1 MKNKKVYIITGVS
14 VVVLAVVFYFVL
26 RKDLSG
32 NIIIPYISH
41 QKPAVDPHLPNAN
54 PIADKLDEVQF
65 DGLFNISANASG
77 IVYEDG
83 LGELL
88 GIDENNVVSIRLK
101 KNVKWHNS
109 FNAKLEDNEVKITEG
124 NAVYF
129 SAEDLLFTLRR
140 IQNLGSLS
148 PDYILVSQAMTDI
161 NFTGPDADNVIKFQ
175 FKSDRIWTEPDIKE
189 VLSFKILPKN
199 SDLNALN
206 YNVGTSNYLQISNP
220 NNEPMFYKSPI
231 GVAEI
236 PFVKLAPFV
245 DNSTFAT
252 ELNNTNINVLLDTP
266 FGSLNSILSD
276 KEDYFYKSSIST
288 TFFAILYNT
297 QKLNVNQRQAAKS
310 LFNNRRI
317 IDRFFKIGTEQQR
330 NIVDYK
336 GNKNNYYDYLNYSVF
351 PHSSYY
357 YEEKIVMPK
366 EVNYE
371 ANLSVLPDTLR
382 IVACVNYGYR
392 EEYSELIDILND
404 PKITKG
410 KVKVKAV
417 QNEDIKKGN
426 YDAVLVAFT
435 GYRSNFLFD
444 LFDVFFR
451 EPNLETYRINLKT
464 KVMEQGQLGLDYLSL
479 REDNN
484 FCRINLSSSSAES
497 EALKQFADYVYGFM
511 STREIGDKQA
521 YAERIDA
528 LENDLALGSW
538 LFSVPSLSYFS
549 TQFDAKSINLF
560 GVASQLSTIENW
572 KEKKK
577 K

>member
-1 MKNKKVYIITGVS
+1 MKNKKIYIISG
-14 VVVLAVVFYFVL
+14 VVVIVLSVVFYFVF

-32 NIIIPYISH
+32 NIIIPYIAH
-41 QKPAVDPHLPNAN
+41 QKPAIDPHLPNAN

-101 KNVKWHNS
+101 KNVKWHSS
-109 FNAKLEDNEVKITEG
+109 FAAKMDGDEVKISDKSNE
-124 NAVYF
+124 YF
-129 SAEDLLFTLRR
+129 TAEDLLYTLRR

-148 PDYILVSQAMTDI
+148 PDYILISQAMTDI
-161 NFTGPDADNVIKFQ
+161 NFSGPDADNVIKFQ
-175 FKSDRIWTEPDIKE
+175 FKGDRIWTEPDIKE

-206 YNVGTSNYLQISNP
+206 YNIGTGNYMRIANK
-220 NNEPMFYKSPI
+220 NNEPIFYKAPTGI
-231 GVAEI
+231 AEI

-252 ELNNTNINVLLDTP
+252 ELSNKNINVLLDTP
-266 FGSLNSILSD
+266 FGSLNSILND

-297 QKLNVNQRQAAKS
+297 QRLNIEQRRAAKS
-310 LFNNRRI
+310 LFNNRKI

-357 YEEKIVMPK
+357 YEEKIIMPK
-366 EVNYE
+366 EVDYNVS
-371 ANLSVLPDTLR
+371 LSTLPDTLR
-382 IVACVNYGYR
+382 LVACVNYGYR
-392 EEYSELIDILND
+392 EEYSELIEILND
-404 PKITKG
+404 PKVTKG
-410 KVKVKAV
+410 KVKVKVV

-426 YDAVLVAFT
+426 YDAILIAFT

-444 LFDVFFR
+444 LYDVFFR
-451 EPNLETYRINLKT
+451 EPNLATYKINLKT
-464 KVMEQGQLGLDYLSL
+464 KKDETGKTVLDYSSL
-479 REDNN
+479 KADNN
-484 FCRINLSSSSAES
+484 FCRINLLSDNGET
-497 EALKQFADYVYGFM
+497 EALKVFADYIYGFM

-528 LENDLALGSW
+528 LENELCLGSW
-538 LFSVPSLSYFS
+538 LFSVPSLAYFS
-549 TQFDAKSINLF
+549 TQFDSKSINLY
-560 GVASQLSTIENW
+560 GVASQLSTIEKW

-577 K
+577 

>member
-1 MKNKKVYIITGVS
+1 MKNKKVYIITS
-14 VVVLAVVFYFVL
+14 VAVIALAVIFYFIL

-77 IVYEDG
+77 IVYENG
-83 LGELL
+83 LGELI
-88 GIDENNVVSIRLK
+88 GIDENNIVSIRLK

-109 FNAKLEDNEVKITEG
+109 FTAKLDGDEVKISEG
-124 NAVYF
+124 ANEYF
-129 SAEDLLFTLRR
+129 TAEDLLFTLRR

-148 PDYILVSQAMTDI
+148 PDYILVSQAMADI
-161 NFTGPDADNVIKFQ
+161 SFIGPDSDNIIKFQ
-175 FKSDRIWTEPDIKE
+175 FKGDRIWTEPDIKE

-199 SDLNALN
+199 SDINALN
-206 YNVGTSNYLQISNP
+206 YSVGTSNYLRISNP
-220 NNEPMFYKSPI
+220 KNEPLYYKSPV

-252 ELNNTNINVLLDTP
+252 ELSNTNINALLDTP
-266 FGSLNSILSD
+266 FGSLNSILGD

-297 QKLNVNQRQAAKS
+297 QRLIIEQRRAAKS
-310 LFNNRRI
+310 LFNNRKI
-317 IDRFFKIGTEQQR
+317 VDRFFKIGTEQQR

-366 EVNYE
+366 EVDYNV
-371 ANLSVLPDTLR
+371 SISSLPDTLR

-392 EEYSELIDILND
+392 EEYSELIEILND
-404 PKITKG
+404 PKVTKG
-410 KVKVKAV
+410 KVKIKAV

-444 LFDVFFR
+444 LYDVFLR
-451 EPNLETYRINLKT
+451 EPNLETYKINLRTRSGEDGKT
-464 KVMEQGQLGLDYLSL
+464 YLDYTSL
-479 REDNN
+479 RADNN
-484 FCRINLSSSSAES
+484 FCRINLTAENS
-497 EALKQFADYVYGFM
+497 ETEALRLFADYLYGFM

-521 YAERIDA
+521 FAERIDG
-528 LENDLALGSW
+528 LENELCLGSW
-538 LFSVPSLSYFS
+538 LFSVPSLAYFS
-549 TQFDAKSINLF
+549 TQFDDKSINLY
-560 GVASQLSTIENW
+560 GVASQLSTIEKW

-577 K
+577 

>member
-1 MKNKKVYIITGVS
+1 MKNKKVYIISGILVI
-14 VVVLAVVFYFVL
+14 VLSVVFYFVF

-32 NIIIPYISH
+32 NIIIPYIAH
-41 QKPAVDPHLPNAN
+41 QKPAIDPHLPNAN

-101 KNVKWHNS
+101 KNVKWHSS
-109 FNAKLEDNEVKITEG
+109 FAAKMDGDEVKISDKSNE
-124 NAVYF
+124 YF
-129 SAEDLLFTLRR
+129 TAEDLLYTLRR

-148 PDYILVSQAMTDI
+148 PDYILISQAMTDI
-161 NFTGPDADNVIKFQ
+161 NFSGPDADNVIKFQ
-175 FKSDRIWTEPDIKE
+175 FKGDRIWTEPDIKE

-206 YNVGTSNYLQISNP
+206 YNIGTGNYMRIANQ
-220 NNEPMFYKSPI
+220 NNEPIFYKSPTGI
-231 GVAEI
+231 AEI

-252 ELNNTNINVLLDTP
+252 ELSNKNINVLLDTP
-266 FGSLNSILSD
+266 FGSLNSILDD

-297 QKLNVNQRQAAKS
+297 QRLNIEQRRAAKS
-310 LFNNRRI
+310 LFNNRKI

-357 YEEKIVMPK
+357 YEEKIIMPK
-366 EVNYE
+366 EVDYNVS
-371 ANLSVLPDTLR
+371 LSTLPDTLR
-382 IVACVNYGYR
+382 LVACVNYGYR
-392 EEYSELIDILND
+392 EEYSELIEILND
-404 PKITKG
+404 PKVTKG
-410 KVKVKAV
+410 KVKVKVV

-426 YDAVLVAFT
+426 YDAILIAFT

-444 LFDVFFR
+444 LYDVFFR
-451 EPNLETYRINLKT
+451 EPNLATYKINLKT
-464 KVMEQGQLGLDYLSL
+464 KKDEAGKTVLDYSSL
-479 REDNN
+479 QADNN
-484 FCRINLSSSSAES
+484 FCRINLLSDNGET
-497 EALKQFADYVYGFM
+497 EALKVFADYIYGFM

-528 LENDLALGSW
+528 LENELCLGSW
-538 LFSVPSLSYFS
+538 LFSVPSLAYFS
-549 TQFDAKSINLF
+549 TQFDSKSINLY
-560 GVASQLSTIENW
+560 GVASQLSTIEKW

-577 K
+577 

>member
-1 MKNKKVYIITGVS
+1 MKNKKIYIIAAVS
-14 VVVLAVVFYFVL
+14 VVALALIFYFIL

-54 PIADKLDEVQF
+54 PIADKLDEVEF

-83 LGELL
+83 LGEYL

-101 KNVKWHNS
+101 KNIKWHSS
-109 FNAKLEDNEVKITEG
+109 FNAKFDGDEVKISEG
-124 NAVYF
+124 NAEYF
-129 SAEDLLFTLRR
+129 TAEDLLFTLKR

-161 NFTGPDADNVIKFQ
+161 NFVGPDADNVIKFQ
-175 FKSDRIWTEPDIKE
+175 FKGDRIWTEPDVKE

-206 YNVGTSNYLQISNP
+206 YNIGTSNYMRISNEK
-220 NNEPMFYKSPI
+220 NEPMFYKSPV

-252 ELNNTNINVLLDTP
+252 ELSNTNINVLLDTP

-297 QKLNVNQRQAAKS
+297 QRLNIEQRRAAKS

-317 IDRFFKIGTEQQR
+317 IDRFFKVGTEQQR

-351 PHSSYY
+351 PHTSYY
-357 YEEKIVMPK
+357 YEEQIVMPK
-366 EVNYE
+366 EVDYN

-382 IVACVNYGYR
+382 IAACVNYGYR

-410 KVKVKAV
+410 KVRVKAV
-417 QNEDIKKGN
+417 QNEDIKSGN
-426 YDAVLVAFT
+426 YDAILVAFT

-444 LFDVFFR
+444 LYDIFFR
-451 EPNLETYRINLKT
+451 EPNLETYKINLRTKQGEDGKT
-464 KVMEQGQLGLDYLSL
+464 ILDYSAL
-479 REDNN
+479 RGNNN
-484 FCRINLSSSSAES
+484 FCRINLEVGSSDID
-497 EALKQFADYVYGFM
+497 ALRQLADYIYGFM

-521 YAERIDA
+521 YAEKIDA
-528 LENDLALGSW
+528 LENDLSLGSW
-538 LFSVPSLSYFS
+538 LFSVPSLAYFS
-549 TQFDAKSINLF
+549 TQFNPKSINLY
-560 GVASQLSTIENW
+560 GVASQLSTIEKW

-577 K
+577 